1 MRLPYMRTLS
11 TVVAATALVI
21 SGLLSGSTPALANK
35 DCNPSQSADVSIT
48 QTLTNTTPDDTSSWT
63 FLKEVTAING
73 GPCHVPAV
81 TFTDILPSGA
91 TAVSIVTSP
100 NSWSCPATPATG
112 TLVCTSTA
120 SMGVPGTQT
129 FDITFTMAPSAGN
142 VTDTAYIVAS
152 GVRDDRLLNN
162 CSIVGYVG
170 SGGGTVGTGN
180 TQTGTESCGFLDPT
194 SSSQVEQVTFAGF
207 AGLVGINERTTP
219 CAATGRVGIGRCID
233 FTYQGSS
240 DFTKV
245 FVMNLA
251 AITAAGSSY
260 NSVGI
265 FWEGI
270 GAFAPTTLSTCN
282 GPRATNPCITD
293 KSKFKIGGATFV
305 RIAIQGTNI
314 PDGGYGWQ

>member
-1 MRLPYMRTLS
+1 MRK
-11 TVVAATALVI
+11 AAIRSFLTFIGTTTLVI
-21 SGLLSGSTPALANK
+21 SGLLTGSTPALANR
-35 DCNPSQSADVSIT
+35 DCNPSQTADVSIT
-48 QTLTNTTPDDTSSWT
+48 QTLTNTTPNDSTWT
-63 FLKEVTAING
+63 FVQEVTAVNG
-73 GPCHVPAV
+73 GPCHVPGS

-100 NSWSCPATPATG
+100 NSWQCPATPVTG
-112 TLVCTSTA
+112 TISCTSTA

-129 FDITFTMAPSAGN
+129 FDITFTMAATTGN
-142 VTDTAYIVAS
+142 VTNVAYIVVN
-152 GVRDDRLLNN
+152 GVKDQPLLNN

-180 TQTGTESCGFLDPT
+180 TQTGAESCAFLDPT

-207 AGLVGINERTTP
+207 AGNVQIVERGAS
-219 CAATGRVGIGRCID
+219 CAAPGRVGIGRCTD
-233 FTYQGSS
+233 FFYQGTS

-260 NSVGI
+260 NSVGL
-265 FWEGI
+265 FWEG
-270 GAFAPTTLSTCN
+270 APGFPAITLSLCN
-282 GPRATNPCITD
+282 GSQPTNPCITD
-293 KSKFKIGGATFV
+293 RSKFKIGGATFV
-305 RIAIQGTNI
+305 RLTIQGTGI